1 MFYTILSL
9 TASHDANSGEAR
21 PPVTA
26 MQQQR
31 AIRAMH
37 CPQRFGHKL
46 AVIDAEPAR
55 RDGEVRRALQLYRA
69 AIEGAEREGF
79 LQDEAIAK
87 WQRR

>member
-1 MFYTILSL
+1 MITSAERVFYTILSL
-9 TASHDANSGEAR
+9 TASHDADSGEAR

-31 AIRAMH
+31 AIWAMH

-55 RDGEVRRALQLYRA
+55 LDGEV
-69 AIEGAEREGF
+69 
-79 LQDEAIAK
+79 
-87 WQRR
+87 